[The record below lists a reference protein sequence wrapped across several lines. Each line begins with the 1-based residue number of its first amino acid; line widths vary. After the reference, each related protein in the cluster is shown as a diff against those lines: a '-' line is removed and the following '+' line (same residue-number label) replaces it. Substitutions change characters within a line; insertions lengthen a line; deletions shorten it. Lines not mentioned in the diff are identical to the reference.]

1 LLWLAGCT
9 PAPREPPAATALP
22 AVAAPAESCLHL
34 DAARSEMRILAYRA
48 GPLARLGHNHVLL
61 ADGLEGEWCQGR
73 FTLSFPVASLRI
85 DEPAARA
92 EEGEEFAS
100 VPTAADIDGTRRH
113 LLAPD
118 QLDAAAWPWIRAS
131 GVLAPAPGASTTALQ
146 LEVRGVRHEVPVPVR
161 VRTDGEGRTVI
172 EGGAD
177 IAQTALGIEPYRVA
191 LGALQVRDALAIR
204 FRLVSRAPA
213 SPVAPEARTSMDP
226 RG

>member
-1 LLWLAGCT
+1 
-9 PAPREPPAATALP
+9 
-22 AVAAPAESCLHL
+22 
-34 DAARSEMRILAYRA
+34 
-48 GPLARLGHNHVLL
+48 
-61 ADGLEGEWCQGR
+61 
-73 FTLSFPVASLRI
+73 
-85 DEPAARA
+85 
-92 EEGEEFAS
+92 
-100 VPTAADIDGTRRH
+100 
-113 LLAPD
+113 
-118 QLDAAAWPWIRAS
+118 
-131 GVLAPAPGASTTALQ
+131 
-146 LEVRGVRHEVPVPVR
+146 